1 MSKQLDAEK
10 KMLEAGRERYWRN
23 YRKSQA
29 AGMEANTPVGRR
41 LLAESVTKLTR
52 GIEEWKR
59 QASKAP
65 GIRHRALDYIEQLQP
80 KVIAAITARSV
91 IDSISHG
98 KKLTRSAMT
107 VARLLQDELLF
118 TTLRK
123 EEPDFWRL
131 TQMNRQR
138 AMKSGPQYHADFIK
152 RAAKHSDIMF
162 PKWPQRDSLAVGLV
176 CVELMRQYTGI
187 IEINQR
193 RGFDGKTTTIV
204 QATDEMLEWMK
215 KSHSFSE
222 VLNPVFMP
230 TVDTPMDWTTVYS
243 GGYHGVMW
251 KPRPM
256 VKTHDKRLL
265 AELHGIQ
272 MPEVFEAIN
281 IVQRTGWSMNP
292 FIYGTMKLAWEDG
305 ASMGDLPPAEDEP
318 LPDKP
323 EDIDTNKDSRREY
336 CRMAA
341 SIHKDNESNQSKRL
355 QLVKALQL
363 CEEYDGKTMG
373 FPHQFDFRGRMYPM
387 PYFLQPQGTSWA
399 KSLLMFKNGAEIK
412 TEDDV
417 SWLAIAGA
425 NRWGHDKK
433 TFVERIEWVHSNTE
447 WIEDCAKDPLGYTQW
462 TKADEPWEFLA
473 FCDEWARFKR
483 QGFGFMSALPC
494 SQDGTCNGIQ
504 ILSLARLDPIGAYAT
519 NCMPCDRPQDIYGIV
534 AEKVVEKVMQSTHEF
549 AIGWQQLEI
558 NRSLVKRPVMTL
570 PYGVTLFKV
579 KQYLSDHL
587 RVEVKK
593 GMHNPFGDE
602 IRRPTAWLGDIVW
615 ECIKETVSGA
625 VEIMDWL
632 KECVKI
638 SIENDT
644 PLRWFTSDG
653 FMVRQAYECLERYT
667 VKTSIGQVIRQQRLR
682 SETGELSMR
691 RNMNGITANWTHSW
705 DGCVN
710 RSSIRTAHHNGV
722 TEVGSVHDS
731 LSTPAPHCGI
741 MAASIREAAIE
752 IFSDDPLERFRQGQQ
767 AMLPQGIDLPEPP
780 QRGDLDINVLRD
792 APYFFS

>member
-10 KMLEAGRERYWRN
+10 KMLDAGKERYWRN

-41 LLAESVTKLTR
+41 LLAESVTKLTD
-52 GIEEWKR
+52 GIDQWKR

-65 GIRHRALDYIEQLQP
+65 GVRHRALEYIEQLP
-80 KVIAAITARSV
+80 SKVVAAITARSV

-118 TTLRK
+118 MNLRK
-123 EEPDFWRL
+123 QEPDFWRL
-131 TQMNRQR
+131 TQMNRQK
-138 AMKSGPQYHADFIK
+138 ALKSGPQYHADFIK

-162 PKWPQRDSLAVGLV
+162 PKWPQRDSLSVGIV
-176 CVELMRQYTGI
+176 CVELMRQHTGI

-193 RGFDGKTTTIV
+193 RGFDGKTITVV
-204 QATDEMLEWMK
+204 QATDEMLEWMR
-215 KSHSFSE
+215 KSHEFSE

-230 TVDTPMDWTTVYS
+230 TVETPRDWKSVYV
-243 GGYHGVMW
+243 GGYHGDMW
-251 KPRPM
+251 KPRPL
-256 VKTHDKRLL
+256 VKTHDRVLL
-265 AELHGIQ
+265 KELDGIP
-272 MPEVFEAIN
+272 MPNVYEAVN
-281 IVQRTGWSMNP
+281 IVQRTGWKMNP
-292 FIYGTMKLAWEDG
+292 YIYETMKLAWESG
-305 ASMGDLPPAEDEP
+305 ASLGDLPPCEDEP
-318 LPDKP
+318 IPDKP
-323 EDIDTNKDSRREY
+323 DDIKTNKESRREY

-341 SIHKDNESNQSKRL
+341 SIHKENESNQSKRL

-363 CEEYDGKTMG
+363 CNEYEGKRMG

-399 KSLLMFKNGAEIK
+399 KALLLFDKGSEM
-412 TEDDV
+412 TEEDHV

-433 TFVERIEWVHSNTE
+433 PFHERIQWIHSNTE
-447 WIEDCAKDPLGYTQW
+447 WIEDCAKDPLEYSSW

-473 FCDEWARFKR
+473 FCHEWSQFKR
-483 QGFGFMSALPC
+483 KGFGFTTTLPC

-504 ILSLARLDPIGAYAT
+504 VLSLARLDEVGAYAT
-519 NCMPCDRPQDIYGIV
+519 NCMPCDSPQDIYGIV
-534 AEKVVEKVMQSTHEF
+534 ADKVVAKVMQSTHEF

-587 RVEVKK
+587 RSEIKK

-602 IRRPTAWLGDIVW
+602 IRRPTAWLGNLVW
-615 ECIKETVSGA
+615 DCIKDTVSGA

-632 KECVKI
+632 KECVTI
-638 SIENDT
+638 SIKHGV
-644 PLRWFTSDG
+644 PLRWVTTDG
-653 FMVRQAYECLERYT
+653 FLVKQAYESLDRFT
-667 VKTSIGQVIRQQRLR
+667 VKTCIGQVTRQQRLR
-682 SETGELSMR
+682 AETGELSLR
-691 RNMNGITANWTHSW
+691 RNVNGITANWTHAW
-705 DGCVN
+705 DGTLN
-710 RSSIRTAHHNGV
+710 RTSIRYANHNGV
-722 TEVGSVHDS
+722 TEVGSVHDA
-731 LSTPAPHCGI
+731 LSTDCTKSAI
-741 MAASIREAAIE
+741 LASSIREAAIDIFSEDLLDKFRRDQE
-752 IFSDDPLERFRQGQQ
+752 IF
-767 AMLPQGIDLPEPP
+767 LPVGVTLPEPP
-780 QRGDLDINVLRD
+780 SRGNLDLNVLRD
-792 APYFFS
+792 APYFFN